1 MMSNPASQARTDHS
15 EYIARALATPG
26 GHLAIGRGGATLY
39 FDQGWLSGCVPDE
52 IKAEAVAAGL
62 PVIDSL
68 DVPFDIVW
76 RLAVNGPMVA
86 VGREPDEPPW
96 NSLSHAPLR
105 VVARA
110 YRDAG
115 AEVLN
120 LDLSGPVMP
129 ARE

>member
-1 MMSNPASQARTDHS
+1 MSNPTSRVRADHS
-15 EYIARALATPG
+15 TYIARAVATSG

-52 IKAEAVAAGL
+52 IKAEAIAAGL

-68 DVPFDIVW
+68 AVPFDTVW

-86 VGREPDEPPW
+86 VGRAPDDPPW
-96 NSLSHAPLR
+96 HALSHAPLAI
-105 VVARA
+105 VAAA

-120 LDLSGPVMP
+120 LDLP
-129 ARE
+129 APGAGLEE

>member
-1 MMSNPASQARTDHS
+1 MSNPNFQARTDHS
-15 EYIARALATPG
+15 DTIARALATPG

-39 FDQGWLSGCVPDE
+39 FDQGWLSGCVPDD
-52 IKAEAVAAGL
+52 IKAEAIAAGL

-68 DVPFDIVW
+68 NVPFDVVW

-86 VGREPDEPPW
+86 VGREPDAPPW
-96 NSLSHAPLR
+96 NSLSHAPLK

-110 YRDAG
+110 YRDVG

-120 LDLSGPVMP
+120 LDLSVPVLP
-129 ARE
+129 VGE